1 MDATVFVI
9 SGVLSVLAALL
20 VVTRRNPV
28 YSAIYLVLF
37 FVCVSLDF
45 FILQAPFLAIVQ
57 VLVYGG
63 AIMVLFLFVIMLL
76 NLSPEEL
83 RETVPPSR
91 RAAAAAVSLGLL
103 FLLVTAIG
111 KSPTVQQAGD
121 LTASTPDGPA
131 PAVVAAGQAD
141 AIGESLFTV
150 HALEFE
156 FASILILVAI
166 LGAIHLTR
174 RDPRG
179 AHPPAEIPVRAPPTT
194 RATEPAEVHP

>member
-76 NLSPEEL
+76 NLSQEQSDIRRGLPVVIGVL
-83 RETVPPSR
+83 VGAGFVSALLTLSGTSVAGLAARLAPGVPAGSPLDLLPGGQLQT
-91 RAAAAAVSLGLL
+91 AAAASNVVGAVAEPMFRTYLVPFEITSVLL
-103 FLLVTAIG
+103 LAAAVG
-111 KSPTVQQAGD
+111 
-121 LTASTPDGPA
+121 
-131 PAVVAAGQAD
+131 AVVLAKRK
-141 AIGESLFTV
+141 L
-150 HALEFE
+150 
-156 FASILILVAI
+156 
-166 LGAIHLTR
+166 
-174 RDPRG
+174 
-179 AHPPAEIPVRAPPTT
+179 
-194 RATEPAEVHP
+194 